1 MKHKRYDKIIDEVYQ
16 YYLNTHKDELFI
28 LDEEMD
34 LSKDKFIEK
43 VKNNYSF
50 GFLFGIQLNE
60 RKLTPSEIFNLINEL
75 ETIKPTKLITLIYK
89 GETIES
95 YE

>member
-16 YYLNTHKDELFI
+16 HYLNTHKDEIFI
-28 LDEEMD
+28 LDEELD
-34 LSKDKFIEK
+34 LSKEQFIEK

-60 RKLTPSEIFNLINEL
+60 QKLTPSEN
-75 ETIKPTKLITLIYK
+75 TKPTKLITLIYK

>member
-16 YYLNTHKDELFI
+16 HYLNTHKDEIFI
-28 LDEEMD
+28 LDEELD
-34 LSKDKFIEK
+34 LSKEQFIEK

-60 RKLTPSEIFNLINEL
+60 RKLTPSEN
-75 ETIKPTKLITLIYK
+75 TKPTKLITLIYK

>member
-16 YYLNTHKDELFI
+16 HYLNTHKDEIFI
-28 LDEEMD
+28 LDEELD
-34 LSKDKFIEK
+34 LSKEQFIEK

-60 RKLTPSEIFNLINEL
+60 QKLTASEIVDYASKYKNG
-75 ETIKPTKLITLIYK
+75 TPTKVIRVAYD